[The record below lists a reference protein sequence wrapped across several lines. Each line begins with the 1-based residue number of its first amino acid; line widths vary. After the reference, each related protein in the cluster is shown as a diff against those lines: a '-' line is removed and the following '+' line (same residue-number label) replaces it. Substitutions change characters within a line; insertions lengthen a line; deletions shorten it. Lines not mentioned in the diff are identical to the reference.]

1 MKISQRY
8 CLLTVRNSDLFSIYF
23 FGRLDSFSG
32 GGDITK
38 ISDNMTQVSG
48 GTTSGDLTVNC
59 KRVYVKLVIDE
70 KNFQN
75 IARSHLRCHQKFFMR
90 I

>member
-38 ISDNMTQVSG
+38 ISGNMTQVSG
-48 GTTSGDLTVNC
+48 GTTSVEMTLGRLDC
-59 KRVYVKLVIDE
+59 KL
-70 KNFQN
+70 
-75 IARSHLRCHQKFFMR
+75 QKS
-90 I
+90 ICKTCN